1 SVEDLSTHLAI
12 MRIQFSGN
20 ETNLFT
26 PEWVRRFFVFIAK
39 RQTRDYFVDKLGRMT
54 DKFPLAD
61 GSWGRLT

>member
-1 SVEDLSTHLAI
+1 EDLSTHLAI

-26 PEWVRRFFVFIAK
+26 PEWVRRFFVFIVK
-39 RQTRDYFVDKLGRMT
+39 SQTRKDFVDKLVRMT

>member
-1 SVEDLSTHLAI
+1 

-26 PEWVRRFFVFIAK
+26 PEWVRRFFVLTNLTAK
-39 RQTRDYFVDKLGRMT
+39 SQTRDYFVDKLGRMT

>member
-1 SVEDLSTHLAI
+1 

>member
-1 SVEDLSTHLAI
+1 TLLAI

-26 PEWVRRFFVFIAK
+26 PEWVRRFFVLTYLAAK
-39 RQTRDYFVDKLGRMT
+39 SQTRDYFVDKLGRMT